1 MCSPAA
7 IEDFLFLL
15 YVMLASLCVQ
25 TRCFVF
31 PPREGYTLHNIEAR
45 NGILSNKTMG
55 YRLSRNGAVQYV
67 CFLR

>member
-25 TRCFVF
+25 TRCLVF
-31 PPREGYTLHNIEAR
+31 PPREGYTLHNIEAQ
-45 NGILSNKTMG
+45 NSILSNKTRS
-55 YRLSRNGAVQYV
+55 YRLSQNGAVQYV
-67 CFLR
+67 RFL